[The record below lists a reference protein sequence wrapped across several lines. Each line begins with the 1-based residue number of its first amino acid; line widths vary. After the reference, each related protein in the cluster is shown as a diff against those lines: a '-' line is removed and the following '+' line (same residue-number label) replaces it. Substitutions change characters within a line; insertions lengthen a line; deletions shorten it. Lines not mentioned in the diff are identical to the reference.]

1 MSIRP
6 GILLTRPEGYNGPL
20 TDKLR
25 QAGYR
30 VLERPLLTIHP
41 LDENAEIRRCVK
53 NLDRYEVVVFISRT
67 AVTYGMP
74 HLLRSWSQWPRQ
86 LLWYAAGAQTARE
99 LLEFGINAAYPEQA
113 GSDGLFKLQNWQDVE
128 RVLIVRGKGGLEL
141 LRQSLEAKGVN
152 VDYLEVYVRGTRHW
166 PDLKQDIQQG
176 DIIIITA
183 GEAIEPLCRSLDPGE
198 LAELTIVAPSE
209 RVRKL
214 ASCRGLQNTV
224 VTPSLNDAGLMAT
237 INGIISSRQK

>member
-1 MSIRP
+1 MNIQP

-30 VLERPLLTIHP
+30 VLERPFLTIHP
-41 LDENAEIRRCVK
+41 LDENEEIRRCVK
-53 NLDRYEVVVFISRT
+53 NLDRYDVVVFVSRT
-67 AVTYGMP
+67 AVTFGMP
-74 HLLRSWSQWPRQ
+74 HLLRSWPQWPRQ

-99 LLEFGINAAYPEQA
+99 LRAFDINAAYPETA
-113 GSDGLFKLQNWQDVE
+113 GSDGLIRFRNWQDVE

-141 LRQSLEAKGVN
+141 LRQSLEAGGVN
-152 VDYLEVYVRGTRHW
+152 VDYLEVYARGTRHW

-176 DIIIITA
+176 DIIVITSGA
-183 GEAIEPLCRSLDPGE
+183 AIEPLCQSLDPGE
-198 LAELTIVAPSE
+198 LAQVTIVAPSE

-214 ASCRGLQNTV
+214 ATCRGLQNTV
-224 VTPSLNDAGLMAT
+224 VTPSLNDAGLMET
-237 INGIISSRQK
+237 INGIISRG